1 MMDRLELDNLTH
13 NLSVS
18 SVEDHDDVTATFP
31 GLATT
36 TTRRDEHRATS
47 YDYCKQNKKQ
57 RIILNIIRM
66 VVKLNPD
73 AVRERAKSIP
83 GCYGIP
89 SDCSTVCSFLVACLK
104 DDSQNKA
111 TIDVEKM
118 ARVNVFWDTG
128 TVVTCR
134 LLQGS
139 VRQTFRR
146 DVTSLDVVER
156 LLRYPPSLTLIDDA
170 LVSFTDDTHERNAER
185 PHKARLELAEVGH
198 AILQNEK
205 EKLVRHLRALEDP
218 NDDDDVPP
226 SPSDRSETTAEA
238 SQHTMTAGMEF
249 QFSLP
254 ASSMKHVDQCLSD
267 INSMG
272 KYIRGVAT
280 NGKGT
285 VFLYGNGGV
294 AYTPHIPRPLYHKLS
309 KLRSSPAHARP
320 SYVSL
325 GTRDRYFVSFQDG
338 AHVFK
343 GPKGLEKEL
352 KKLEKAPRSVAFG
365 STWETFFIVL
375 ADGSWTFQGRG
386 IPAGLER
393 KLLDREDSPDLSA
406 VTLGPDGEAWF
417 MKAENGRMWW
427 GGVTDEL
434 DDNIQELLTHGCL
447 NYLDF
452 GEDDSYFVSYD
463 E

>member
-1 MMDRLELDNLTH
+1 
-13 NLSVS
+13 
-18 SVEDHDDVTATFP
+18 
-31 GLATT
+31 
-36 TTRRDEHRATS
+36 
-47 YDYCKQNKKQ
+47 
-57 RIILNIIRM
+57 
-66 VVKLNPD
+66 
-73 AVRERAKSIP
+73 
-83 GCYGIP
+83 
-89 SDCSTVCSFLVACLK
+89 
-104 DDSQNKA
+104 
-111 TIDVEKM
+111 
-118 ARVNVFWDTG
+118 
-128 TVVTCR
+128 
-134 LLQGS
+134 
-139 VRQTFRR
+139 
-146 DVTSLDVVER
+146 
-156 LLRYPPSLTLIDDA
+156 
-170 LVSFTDDTHERNAER
+170 
-185 PHKARLELAEVGH
+185 
-198 AILQNEK
+198 
-205 EKLVRHLRALEDP
+205 
-218 NDDDDVPP
+218 
-226 SPSDRSETTAEA
+226 
-238 SQHTMTAGMEF
+238 MTAGMEF